1 MTVWYLEALFG
12 IALSL
17 SILMA
22 LAWMVQ
28 RRTGNSGWVATLRT
42 FSLGLT
48 GARSFRCIASMIS
61 STRTAVAQSGD
72 RFSEKVMLRM
82 KNGVVT

>member
-1 MTVWYLEALFG
+1 MTVWYLDAQYLEALYLEVLAG

-28 RRTGNSGWVATLRT
+28 QRTGNSGGVDTTWTL
-42 FSLGLT
+42 SVGLT
-48 GARSFRCIASMIS
+48 GR
-61 STRTAVAQSGD
+61 AVARCG
-72 RFSEKVMLRM
+72 RLPGPKKM
-82 KNGVVT
+82 GVAT

>member
-1 MTVWYLEALFG
+1 MTVWYLEALTG
-12 IALSL
+12 
-17 SILMA
+17 ILME

>member
-1 MTVWYLEALFG
+1 MTVWYLEALTG
-12 IALSL
+12 IALF

-28 RRTGNSGWVATLRT
+28 RRTGNSGWVDTLRT

-48 GARSFRCIASMIS
+48 GARSFRCH
-61 STRTAVAQSGD
+61 RKHHLEQED
-72 RFSEKVMLRM
+72 RGSAKWGPGFRKRSCL
-82 KNGVVT
+82 G